1 MLKSRSVGVRVSP
14 LTSVPVR
21 SVNGMP
27 LRMKMLGL
35 IVISARAREAKLC
48 PAPALKGLW
57 KTPLKTKLC
66 RMSKVDNDRSVLSRD
81 GKGGAKAELKS
92 VLSSIALLQV

>member
-1 MLKSRSVGVRVSP
+1 MPPRVS
-14 LTSVPVR
+14 LLMSAPVR

-35 IVISARAREAKLC
+35 SEMSRSAQL
-48 PAPALKGLW
+48 LNGLW

-66 RMSKVDNDRSVLSRD
+66 RMSKVDSDRSVKSRD

-92 VLSSIALLQV
+92 V